1 MTNFVLIGHA
11 RSGSTY
17 FGSLLSCHQDVC
29 MRGEILNDEKNLKTE
44 QILTEINRQLNE
56 GNKELK
62 GFKLLIE
69 QCEVID
75 IEVNT
80 LLRGF
85 QPKYAIILWRNNIL
99 GIFLMRF
106 IWHLLNV
113 N

>member
-1 MTNFVLIGHA
+1 MTKFVLIGHA

-29 MRGEILNDEKNLKTE
+29 MRGEILNDEKNLKKE
-44 QILTEINRQLNE
+44 EILPEINRQLDE
-56 GNKELK
+56 GNKEFK

-69 QCEVID
+69 QCEVIGID
-75 IEVNT
+75 VNT

-99 GIFLMRF
+99 GKI
-106 IWHLLNV
+106 
-113 N
+113 